1 MSRYDFIN
9 SEAIASLNNRYTQIL
24 TSKENFARLFNVEQ
38 GINKSIKNKIA
49 PAK

>member
-1 MSRYDFIN
+1 MREQCQSKQPIHPNIN
-9 SEAIASLNNRYTQIL
+9 F
-24 TSKENFARLFNVEQ
+24 KENFARLFNEQ